1 MSNEAKVG
9 IFIVAVV
16 AVFVV
21 LSFTIGELDLTRRDT
36 YPVSMVF
43 STVEGLNKGS
53 QLVLAGVQVG
63 SVTEITLNKN
73 YSALVK
79 AQIYEDVKIPID
91 SLASVA
97 TRGVLG
103 DKIIIIQPGNSENM
117 IEPGGNLARTSVP
130 PSLDDLLVQLGE
142 LAGNLTD
149 LSYALNAT
157 LGDEETLMAILMNL
171 RKLTEDSSEI
181 VAENR
186 EDIAAIVSSL
196 REITGALAEASG
208 DLTSTSEGIG
218 EIVSTINAGEGTIGK
233 LVRDDELYLS
243 LVSFVESLQT
253 LTAGMEEDGTISMLM
268 NDPALYHNLVAVS
281 ENLKDITDHL
291 ARGEGALGRLL
302 NDEEL
307 YANLQEAVR
316 SVNLAAQGIEEQTPV
331 TVLGTILGLIW

>member
-9 IFIVAVV
+9 IFIVAIVIT
-16 AVFVV
+16 FVV
-21 LSFTIGELDLTRRDT
+21 LSFTIGELDLTRKKT

-63 SVTEITLNKN
+63 SVSEITLNKN

-79 AQIYEDVKIPID
+79 TQIYEDIRVPID
-91 SLASVA
+91 SQASIA
-97 TRGVLG
+97 TRGILG
-103 DKIIIIQPGNSENM
+103 DKIIIIQPGSSGNM
-117 IEPGGNLARTSVP
+117 VEPGGNLARTSVP

-157 LGDEETLMAILMNL
+157 LGDEETLRAILTNL
-171 RKLTEDSSEI
+171 KTLTEDSSSL

-186 EDIAAIVSSL
+186 EDITAIVSGL

-208 DLTSTSEGIG
+208 SFTSTSEEVG
-218 EIVSTINAGEGTIGK
+218 EIARTINAGQGTIGK
-233 LVRDDELYLS
+233 LVRDEELYVS
-243 LVSFVESLQT
+243 LVSFVESLQN
-253 LTAGMEEDGTISMLM
+253 LTTGIEEEGSLSMLM
-268 NDPALYHNLVAVS
+268 NDPALYNNLAAIS
-281 ENLKDITDHL
+281 ENIRGITDNL
-291 ARGEGALGRLL
+291 AQGEGTLGRLL
-302 NDEEL
+302 TDEEL

-316 SVNLAAQGIEEQTPV
+316 SANLAAQGIEEQMPV

>member
-117 IEPGGNLARTSVP
+117 I
-130 PSLDDLLVQLGE
+130 
-142 LAGNLTD
+142 
-149 LSYALNAT
+149 
-157 LGDEETLMAILMNL
+157 
-171 RKLTEDSSEI
+171 
-181 VAENR
+181 
-186 EDIAAIVSSL
+186 
-196 REITGALAEASG
+196 
-208 DLTSTSEGIG
+208 
-218 EIVSTINAGEGTIGK
+218 
-233 LVRDDELYLS
+233 
-243 LVSFVESLQT
+243 
-253 LTAGMEEDGTISMLM
+253 
-268 NDPALYHNLVAVS
+268 
-281 ENLKDITDHL
+281 
-291 ARGEGALGRLL
+291 
-302 NDEEL
+302 
-307 YANLQEAVR
+307 
-316 SVNLAAQGIEEQTPV
+316 
-331 TVLGTILGLIW
+331 